1 MSRTV
6 EIPDDVEQFEDA
18 LLRIEQWLK
27 MAKNALGNGDAIR
40 VRTCASEL
48 AHHGRIALKCKAVID
63 I

>member
-6 EIPDDVEQFEDA
+6 EILDDVEQFADA
-18 LLRIEQWLK
+18 LLSIEKWLEMTK
-27 MAKNALGNGDAIR
+27 SAIR
-40 VRTCASEL
+40 WGNHDTARRCAKRL